1 MAPRGTPPE
10 VVARLNSAIVKV
22 LNSSDT
28 RARFEAIGI
37 NARTSAPDELG
48 HLIDT
53 ELVRWR
59 RVIAAANLTLN

>member
-1 MAPRGTPPE
+1 
-10 VVARLNSAIVKV
+10 VLDSAA
-22 LNSSDT
+22 T

-37 NARTSAPDELG
+37 NARTSTPDELG
-48 HLIDT
+48 HLIDA